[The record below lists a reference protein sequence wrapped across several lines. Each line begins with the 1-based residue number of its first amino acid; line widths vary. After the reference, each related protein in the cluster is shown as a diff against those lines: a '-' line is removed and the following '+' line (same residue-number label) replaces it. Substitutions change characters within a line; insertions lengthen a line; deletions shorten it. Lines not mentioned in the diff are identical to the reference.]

1 MRVDAFS
8 SCNQNNRRYDYWKKD
23 HAIGASLVRCIYLD
37 LVAGRRCCGGAW
49 TAQQFGRVVSRL
61 WFFRRLDRLFF
72 VGWWLPYTSWLA
84 LGEFIFF
91 LIYPGLKAPFVAFAV
106 LSFVTYARVALH
118 YPNWSSA
125 PELLIWPAATV
136 TVTYL
141 ILRIARKAWA
151 VAG

>member
-1 MRVDAFS
+1 MTTGRKIMRLALLWYVAS
-8 SCNQNNRRYDYWKKD
+8 ILIWWLVGGVV
-23 HAIGASLVRCIYLD
+23 GALGPHNSLVEWFHDFGFSAAL
-37 LVAGRRCCGGAW
+37 
-49 TAQQFGRVVSRL
+49 TAF
-61 WFFRRLDRLFF
+61 FF

-84 LGEFIFF
+84 LGEFLFF
-91 LIYPGLKAPFVAFAV
+91 RIYPGLKAPFVAFAV
-106 LSFVTYARVALH
+106 LSFVTYATVALH